1 MSEEK
6 KSLEQVRAEH
16 ALNEVKEVQKERYAG
31 KFRSYVERLPAA
43 IIMNGLGQA
52 MASELAAAG
61 RAENDDRLAH
71 KRLYECVEKWIRCR
85 RIYNQENLMDAIV
98 KGSQEQYVLAQAEA
112 LAYLEWLKKF
122 SQAFL
127 KGEGDGSQTSL

>member
-1 MSEEK
+1 MR
-6 KSLEQVRAEH
+6 SLEQERAAH
-16 ALNEVKEVQKERYAG
+16 ALDAVNSIRNKSCAS

-43 IIMNGLGQA
+43 IVMNGLGQA

-61 RAENDDRLAH
+61 RAEREDDKSAH
-71 KRLYECVEKWIRCR
+71 KELYKLVSKWIHKRG
-85 RIYNQENLMDAIV
+85 IYSEEDLVTAIV
-98 KGSQEQYVLAQAEA
+98 KGEQDRYVLAQAEA

-127 KGEGDGSQTSL
+127 EKEV